1 MIMIF
6 YINLREDILKKSVFL
21 KVLCIV
27 SSIFLILGIALVV
40 YIYNLLVRYEASQ
53 PERVVEA
60 FIDEMEKR
68 AFEGTV
74 EERISFD
81 GYEPPTSEQKEK
93 EISAYIS
100 KLKGEL
106 RYEEVPGVTSGL
118 VFNIKNEQE
127 VLATVTLESKNTKT
141 VLIVFNFE
149 DWEIVDISP
158 AKIDKE
164 LEHPAS
170 VVPSIKGSVIPGEK
184 NPETGNYVYPICSL
198 TTPEII
204 LTDPAGNKVTY
215 DTKKKT
221 VTYGYTV
228 SIPSDYKLYAD
239 GTEVDSNIATSEKNP
254 EFEYVSV
261 YCDSMPAQLTYDM
274 YFLSNSVELKV
285 EDNAGNDVPFEM
297 ENRSVTIV
305 GQSGAESVP
314 AEILA
319 QIDVLD
325 AAKQWSRFMTKDLA
339 GTNYGYSTIKKLL
352 IEDSYLQG
360 VAWKWATGIDI
371 TFTSIHTLGPT
382 PFIEE
387 SVSNYIKYSDDCFSC
402 DVKFKKHMILST
414 GAHVYDPMDSTFY
427 FVNIAEEGEEP
438 QWRIA
443 DIRENVNTEAE

>member
-1 MIMIF
+1 M
-6 YINLREDILKKSVFL
+6 KKSVFL
-21 KVLCIV
+21 RALSIV
-27 SSIFLILGIALVV
+27 SAIFLVLGIAIVI

-74 EERISFD
+74 EEKISFD
-81 GYEPPTSEQKEK
+81 GYEPPTAEQKEK
-93 EISAYIS
+93 EIAAYIA

-106 RYEEVPGVTSGL
+106 RYEEVPAVSSGL

-127 VLATVTLESKNTKT
+127 VLATVTLESKETKT
-141 VLIVFNFE
+141 VLIVFNFD
-149 DWEIVDISP
+149 DWQIKEVSP
-158 AKIDKE
+158 AIIDKE
-164 LEHPAS
+164 IVLPAS
-170 VVPSIKGSVIPGEK
+170 VVPTIKGATIPGVRDEA
-184 NPETGNYVYPICSL
+184 TGNYVYPICSL

-221 VTYGYTV
+221 VTYGYTISV
-228 SIPSDYKLYAD
+228 PSDYKVFAD
-239 GTEVDSNIATSEKNP
+239 GNEVSPAIAISEENP
-254 EFEYVSV
+254 EFENVSL
-261 YCDSMPAQLTYDM
+261 YCDSMPTQLTYDM

-285 EDNAGNDVPFEM
+285 QNSSGSEVPFEM
-297 ENRSVTIV
+297 ENRSVVINDLV
-305 GQSGAESVP
+305 GADSVP
-314 AEILA
+314 ADILA
-319 QIDVLD
+319 EIDVLD
-325 AAKQWSRFMTKDLA
+325 AAHQWSRFMTKDLA

-352 IEDSYLQG
+352 IEDSYLQS

-371 TFTSIHTLGPT
+371 TFTSIHTLAPT

-387 SVSNYIKYSDDCFSC
+387 SVTNYIRYSDDCFSC
-402 DVKFKKHMILST
+402 DVRFKKHMILST

-427 FVNIAEEGEEP
+427 FVNIAKDGEDP

>member
-1 MIMIF
+1 M
-6 YINLREDILKKSVFL
+6 KKRVFL
-21 KVLCIV
+21 RALSIV
-27 SSIFLILGIALVV
+27 SAIFLVLGIAIVV
-40 YIYNLLVRYEASQ
+40 YIYNLLVRYEKSQ

-74 EERISFD
+74 EEKISFD
-81 GYEPPTSEQKEK
+81 GYEPPTEEQKEK
-93 EISAYIS
+93 EIAAYIT

-106 RYEEVPGVTSGL
+106 RYEEVPAVSSGL

-127 VLATVTLESKNTKT
+127 VLATVTLESKETKT
-141 VLIVFNFE
+141 VLIVFNFD
-149 DWEIVDISP
+149 DWEIVDVAP
-158 AKIDKE
+158 AIIDKE
-164 LEHPAS
+164 IELPAS
-170 VVPSIKGSVIPGEK
+170 VVPSIKGAAIPGEK

-228 SIPSDYKLYAD
+228 SVPSDCKVFAD
-239 GTEVDSNIATSEKNP
+239 GKEVSSDIAVSEDNP

-261 YCDSMPAQLTYDM
+261 YCDSMPTQLTYDM
-274 YFLSNSVELKV
+274 YFLSNSVEFKV
-285 EDNAGNDVPFEM
+285 EDGSGNEIPFEM
-297 ENRSVTIV
+297 ENRSVTIT
-305 GQSGAESVP
+305 GQSGTDDVP
-314 AEILA
+314 AEILS

-339 GTNYGYSTIKKLL
+339 GTNYGYSTIKNLL
-352 IEDSYLQG
+352 IEESYLQG

-371 TFTSIHTLGPT
+371 TFTSIHTLAPT
-382 PFIEE
+382 PFIDE

-427 FVNIAEEGEEP
+427 FVNIAKDGEEP